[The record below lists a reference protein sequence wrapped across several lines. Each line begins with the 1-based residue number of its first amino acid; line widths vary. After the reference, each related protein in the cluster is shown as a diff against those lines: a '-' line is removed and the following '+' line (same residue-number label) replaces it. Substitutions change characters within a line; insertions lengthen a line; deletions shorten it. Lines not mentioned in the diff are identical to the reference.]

1 MGRFDFAAGDIVIT
15 LFLQSTDLG
24 FCQDSTR
31 SGNMLFQRTKTLF
44 EVRQLV
50 PQPDGSY
57 A

>member
-15 LFLQSTDLG
+15 LFLQSNDLG

-44 EVRQLV
+44 VNTG
-50 PQPDGSY
+50 P
-57 A
+57 AM

>member
-15 LFLQSTDLG
+15 LFLQSNDLG